1 MQIPITSVFGSMPSA
16 KVISLSELKRWVTSS
31 VSRMKTVVGGNGTA
45 GFRAAPTRSGNND
58 QKIGSRLDYGE
69 KFLKDGKTYQ
79 RLNWQLNKDAEN
91 STLKKLAQQ
100 DSHYV
105 WSTADV
111 EVVENPSEDQAKT
124 ATEDVFNQL
133 DRNIT
138 QK

>member
-1 MQIPITSVFGSMPSA
+1 MPSA

-31 VSRMKTVVGGNGTA
+31 VSRMKTVVGGNGIA

-58 QKIGSRLDYGE
+58 QKISSQLDYGK
-69 KFLKDGKTYQ
+69 KFVKDGKTYQ

-111 EVVENPSEDQAKT
+111 EVVENPSDDQAKT

-133 DRNIT
+133 ERNIT